1 MLRFDIINE
10 KAQAQALI
18 EAKASVKREA
28 PDSDSEHDVSTPAKI
43 QKQKKSTSGLSDAK
57 LAAQLPAEEDARSR
71 PSRVAKKVTAPKR
84 KKPIKKKSA
93 NKIKGDDDS
102 SILGSDGEKIVKEKK
117 GGFHVCILTN
127 LSRPLLTD

>member
-18 EAKASVKREA
+18 EAKTSVKREA

-43 QKQKKSTSGLSDAK
+43 PKQKKSTSGLSDAK
-57 LAAQLPAEEDARSR
+57 LAAQLQAEEDARSR
-71 PSRVAKKVTAPKR
+71 PSRVAKKATAPKR

-93 NKIKGDDDS
+93 CT
-102 SILGSDGEKIVKEKK
+102 
-117 GGFHVCILTN
+117 HT
-127 LSRPLLTD
+127 